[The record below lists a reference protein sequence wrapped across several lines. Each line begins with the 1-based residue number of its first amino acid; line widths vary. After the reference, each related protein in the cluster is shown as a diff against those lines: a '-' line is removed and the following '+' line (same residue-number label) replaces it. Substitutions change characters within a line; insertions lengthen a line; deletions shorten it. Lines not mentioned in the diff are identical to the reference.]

1 MMEENK
7 HQIILAD
14 DHEIML
20 DGLSGLIN
28 SESNLSIL
36 ALAKNGEELI
46 DCVKNN
52 LPDLCLVDL
61 DMPKMDGLQAAEV
74 LLRLFPDIKIIILT
88 MHKERSLVKRMK
100 RLGIKGYLI
109 KTCDS
114 DELIFAINKVLKGN
128 SYFSNE
134 IFSNSFLG
142 DVDVSDIEKTSSLST
157 REHEIIRL
165 LCDGDSN
172 KKIADKLFISHKTVD
187 THRTNIMQKLDV
199 HNIAE
204 LIHFC
209 YRNNILDN

>member
-1 MMEENK
+1 MEEK
-7 HQIILAD
+7 KFQIILAD

-28 SESNLSIL
+28 SEHNLKVL

-46 DCVKNN
+46 DCVKKH

-61 DMPKMDGLQAAEV
+61 DMPKMDGMHASEV

-88 MHKERSLVKRMK
+88 MHKERSLLKRMK
-100 RLGIKGYLI
+100 LLGIKGYLI

-114 DELIFAINKVLKGN
+114 DELIFAIKKVLKGG
-128 SYFSNE
+128 SYFSDE
-134 IFSNSFLG
+134 ILRHSFLG
-142 DVDVSDIEKTSSLST
+142 DIEINDIEKTSSLSK

-172 KKIADKLFISHKTVD
+172 KTIADKLFISHKTVG
-187 THRTNIMQKLDV
+187 THRSNIMQKIEV

-204 LIHFC
+204 LIRFC
-209 YRNNILDN
+209 YRNGIQDG